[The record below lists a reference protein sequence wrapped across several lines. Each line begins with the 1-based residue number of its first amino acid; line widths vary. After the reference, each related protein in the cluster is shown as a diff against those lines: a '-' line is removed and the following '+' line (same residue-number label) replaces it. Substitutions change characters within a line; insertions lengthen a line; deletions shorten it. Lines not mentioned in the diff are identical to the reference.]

1 MYLEINVCILKRK
14 DLQCLWFNV
23 TKCFFMPTQ
32 EVNIISFTVLKT
44 LKNYIWNTQKL
55 ARGEIPSSAVLYT
68 FRHGSSETHHTAW
81 HHLTAHPPGWWRTCH
96 PSQDLPSLLI
106 AAGHLHYSL
115 LIIHMHRPLIP
126 FKYVSLHARLRLLL
140 LQLSLHL
147 QVISAAFY
155 CGGIWWCLLNLCL
168 NPT

>member
-1 MYLEINVCILKRK
+1 MCQSVSLCQHNTRGEHNFIYGAENIEELHLKHS
-14 DLQCLWFNV
+14 L
-23 TKCFFMPTQ
+23 
-32 EVNIISFTVLKT
+32 
-44 LKNYIWNTQKL
+44 KL

-126 FKYVSLHARLRLLL
+126 FKYVSLHARLQLLL

-155 CGGIWWCLLNLCL
+155 CGGIRWCLLNLCL